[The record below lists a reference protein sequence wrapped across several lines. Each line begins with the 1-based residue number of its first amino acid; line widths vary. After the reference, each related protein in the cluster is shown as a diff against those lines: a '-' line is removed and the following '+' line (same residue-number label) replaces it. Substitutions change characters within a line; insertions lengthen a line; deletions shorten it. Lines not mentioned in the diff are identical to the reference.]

1 MHFCQSP
8 RGNGEGKKN
17 TDEGAAQES
26 RKDHDGPSPA
36 GYMVKTIDLRMLSA
50 SRERVIVTRVYKK
63 SITHPC
69 LNLVDG
75 KLSGS
80 DFCSQVG
87 KEHLPRQW
95 SWGMQECIV
104 NSP

>member
-8 RGNGEGKKN
+8 RGNRVGEKI
-17 TDEGAAQES
+17 TDEGTAQES

-36 GYMVKTIDLRMLSA
+36 GYMVKTIDLKILSA
-50 SRERVIVTRVYKK
+50 PRERPRVIVTRVYKK

-95 SWGMQECIV
+95 S
-104 NSP
+104 